1 MINEIKK
8 YKISLAGIEEKVTLS
23 FDFKALIKMSK
34 EYGNAYQIIG
44 KFLQGDMSVVPALI
58 RCTADVELT
67 EEQIEEGLAFGFDTL
82 ETISEIFNNLI
93 NAEMI
98 GQTSDV
104 EEVTEKN

>member
-8 YKISLAGIEEKVTLS
+8 YKLSLAGREEKITLS
-23 FDFKALIKMSK
+23 FDFKALIKLSK
-34 EYGNAYQIIG
+34 EYGNAYQVIG

-67 EEQIEEGLAFGFDTL
+67 EEEITEGLSFGFETL
-82 ETISEIFNNLI
+82 ETVGKIFDNLI
-93 NAEMI
+93 NTEIM
-98 GQTSDV
+98 GEGSEP